1 MTDLTS
7 MVVDVDITAISSIV
21 HRDDSRAMSS
31 THTLFRREK
40 ILTPTGDVAVIPI
53 VSGNAW
59 RGALRRLGETLIAPI
74 LNYDGQLTPPA
85 AHLLRNGGFLRK
97 STTEMTPED
106 ERHLKSLIPLIAL
119 FGGAGNG
126 RIMSGKITV
135 SKVIPVTAD
144 TLHLLP
150 FPIDPSAAVPT
161 SIHAVLGQESISHGN
176 DLPPGVGDLT
186 RDDASSPIRLDT
198 ETLIAGT
205 QLAGQLRLHHLT
217 PLEYAFARELLD
229 TFAHHGHLG
238 GRTAAGHG
246 RIRATT
252 IHRAQDQPE
261 HADIDWRAHLSEHR
275 DDALAALNTLT

>member
-1 MTDLTS
+1 MTNLTS
-7 MVVDVDITAISSIV
+7 AVVDVDITALSSIV

-40 ILTPTGDVAVIPI
+40 IFTPAGDVAVIPI

-59 RGALRRLGETLIAPI
+59 RGILRRLGETLLAPT
-74 LNYDGQLTPPA
+74 LDYASELAPPA

-106 ERHLKSLIPLIAL
+106 ERQLKSLIPLIGV
-119 FGGAGNG
+119 FGGAANG
-126 RIMSGKITV
+126 RIMSGKLTV

-150 FPIDPSAAVPT
+150 FPIHPGDNVPA

-176 DLPPGVGDLT
+176 DLPPLT
-186 RDDASSPIRLDT
+186 NADDDAASPIRLDT

-205 QLAGQLRLHHLT
+205 RLAGQLRLHHLT
-217 PLEYAFARELLD
+217 PVEYAFAHDLIA
-229 TFAHHGHLG
+229 TFANDGHLG

-246 RIRATT
+246 RIRATINT
-252 IHRAQDQPE
+252 HVTHGHSSDT
-261 HADIDWRAHLSEHR
+261 DWRAETSAR
-275 DDALAALNTLT
+275 RGDALAALNTLT